1 MSTRLRSPRAALLV
15 LPVALALAL
24 LSTTVGGAREA
35 GPPDHVHGAHPT
47 GGPDAPVGFSAQV
60 LAPHAT
66 FTDDVAATF
75 RFKYA
80 DGGRT
85 TVAQLRDA
93 STVVMAEVTW
103 EPGGTSGWHTHPGP
117 VIVNIVEGSLELTNA
132 SDCVTRTYTAGEAF
146 VDQGQGNVHVAVNPS
161 TSERT
166 RVVATFFGVPAGGAP
181 TEFAPPAI
189 C

>member
-1 MSTRLRSPRAALLV
+1 MSTRLRAPRSALLV
-15 LPVALALAL
+15 LLVAAVTALVF
-24 LSTTVGGAREA
+24 TTVGGAQEP
-35 GPPDHVHGAHPT
+35 GPPDHLHGTHPT
-47 GGPDAPVGFSAQV
+47 SGPDAPIGFSAQV
-60 LAPHAT
+60 LAPHAA
-66 FTDDVAATF
+66 FADDVAATF

-80 DGGRT
+80 DGGGT

-117 VIVNIVEGSLELTNA
+117 VIVNIVEGALELTNA
-132 SDCVTRTYTAGEAF
+132 SDCVTRTYTAGQAF

-161 TSERT
+161 ATEQT

-181 TEFAPPAI
+181 TEFAPPAS